1 MLKFIGLFVKF
12 LQEREEIYMLSQ
24 EILRDRLLQIVKCEG
39 ITQKHISKQ
48 TKIRECDLSKF
59 KNNKG
64 ELGSL
69 SEKALNSYL
78 LSKGY

>member
-1 MLKFIGLFVKF
+1 
-12 LQEREEIYMLSQ
+12 MLSQ
-24 EILRDRLLQIVKCEG
+24 EMLRNRLLNYIKDNG

-48 TKIRECDLSKF
+48 TKIRECNLSQF
-59 KNNKG
+59 KNNKN

-69 SEKALNSYL
+69 DEKSLNSYL

>member
-1 MLKFIGLFVKF
+1 
-12 LQEREEIYMLSQ
+12 MLSQ
-24 EILRDRLLQIVKCEG
+24 EILRDRFLKFVKNEG

-48 TKIRECDLSKF
+48 TKIRECNLSQF
-59 KNNKG
+59 KNNKN

-69 SEKALNSYL
+69 DEKSLNSYL

>member
-1 MLKFIGLFVKF
+1 
-12 LQEREEIYMLSQ
+12 MLSQ
-24 EILRDRLLQIVKCEG
+24 EETLRNRLLSYIKCNG
-39 ITQKHISKQ
+39 TTQKHISKQ

-64 ELGSL
+64 ELGSI

>member
-1 MLKFIGLFVKF
+1 
-12 LQEREEIYMLSQ
+12 MLSQ
-24 EILRDRLLQIVKCEG
+24 EMLRNRLLNYIKDNG

-48 TKIRECDLSKF
+48 TKIRECNLSQF
-59 KNNKG
+59 KNSKN

-69 SEKALNSYL
+69 DEKALNSYL

>member
-1 MLKFIGLFVKF
+1 
-12 LQEREEIYMLSQ
+12 MLSQ
-24 EILRDRLLQIVKCEG
+24 EILRDG
-39 ITQKHISKQ
+39 TTQKHISKQ

-59 KNNKG
+59 KNSKN

-69 SEKALNSYL
+69 DEKALNSYL

>member
-1 MLKFIGLFVKF
+1 M
-12 LQEREEIYMLSQ
+12 MSQ
-24 EILRDRLLQIVKCEG
+24 EMLRNRLLNYIKDNG

-48 TKIRECDLSKF
+48 TKIRECNLSQF
-59 KNNKG
+59 KNNKN

-69 SEKALNSYL
+69 DEKSLNSYL

>member
-1 MLKFIGLFVKF
+1 MKF

-24 EILRDRLLQIVKCEG
+24 EILRDRLLSYIKCNG
-39 ITQKHISKQ
+39 TTQKHISKQ

-64 ELGSL
+64 ELGSI